1 MTNKAKQARYQFVAQ
16 TAKGEKYRLVN
27 INLENNTVTYR
38 KPNNEYGYLELDK
51 VTLTMID
58 NRE

>member
-1 MTNKAKQARYQFVAQ
+1 MTKKAEQTRYQFVAQ

-27 INLENNTVTYR
+27 INLENNTATYR
-38 KPNNEYGYLELDK
+38 NPNNEYGYLELDK